1 MKKYWPLLLI
11 VLLTGCRTKKE
22 VIKTE
27 VRTSDS
33 LFVKT
38 ETIKAPVLNQ
48 SLTIE
53 QICDTITGEV
63 VRFKKVFVV
72 DGDSIQILT
81 DVNNSL
87 QIKISQRERT
97 ISEKD
102 SIIQKLRSDITSISE
117 TVIYKKNWNWIFG
130 AFTFGLVIGV
140 LRPWKY
146 LWK

>member
-1 MKKYWPLLLI
+1 MKNCYTVLLI
-11 VLLTGCRTKKE
+11 ILLFGCRTKRE
-22 VIKTE
+22 VLKTE

-130 AFTFGLVIGV
+130 ALVLGFAIGLI
-140 LRPWKY
+140 RPWRY
-146 LWK
+146 LA